1 MTQTQKTPTTQSD
14 EHTTTTTS
22 SHEGD
27 GALTRDSSG
36 QGWPSSRVNHTL
48 HSLLLLQTL
57 PQTNRPGPPTPLPPV
72 PELSPGLHTVQSR
85 IGSNGPPHISSRANS
100 ISKQSNNQY
109 IGLEKVKEGPY
120 DESTNLDGVIQ
131 LGLAENRLS
140 LDLVQ
145 DWLAENA
152 KEPIFGGDVSINEI
166 ATYQPSDRL
175 MELKVAVAGFVSR
188 VMKGSVSFNPSQI
201 ILTAGATPAIETLS
215 FCLADAGNAFLV
227 PSPYYLDLDRDLKWR
242 TGVEIVPV
250 PCRSTD
256 NFNLS
261 TTALDRAFTQAKKR
275 GLKVR
280 GIIISNPSKPVGN
293 LLNQETLHSLLGF
306 ATEKNIHII
315 SNEILA
321 GLLMEVRSLLAWQRL
336 LIQKI
341 STEIEFT

>member
-1 MTQTQKTPTTQSD
+1 
-14 EHTTTTTS
+14 
-22 SHEGD
+22 
-27 GALTRDSSG
+27 
-36 QGWPSSRVNHTL
+36 
-48 HSLLLLQTL
+48 
-57 PQTNRPGPPTPLPPV
+57 
-72 PELSPGLHTVQSR
+72 
-85 IGSNGPPHISSRANS
+85 
-100 ISKQSNNQY
+100 
-109 IGLEKVKEGPY
+109 
-120 DESTNLDGVIQ
+120 
-131 LGLAENRLS
+131 
-140 LDLVQ
+140 
-145 DWLAENA
+145 
-152 KEPIFGGDVSINEI
+152 
-166 ATYQPSDRL
+166 
-175 MELKVAVAGFVSR
+175 
-188 VMKGSVSFNPSQI
+188 MKGSVSFNPSQI